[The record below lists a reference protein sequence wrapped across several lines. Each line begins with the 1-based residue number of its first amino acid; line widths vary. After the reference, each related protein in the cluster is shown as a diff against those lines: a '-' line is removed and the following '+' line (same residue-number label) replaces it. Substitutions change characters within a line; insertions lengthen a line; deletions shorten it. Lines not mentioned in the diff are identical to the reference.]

1 MVLYYQT
8 IEGGITMTTKDAMLQ
23 RRSIRKF
30 LPKEIPYDTLKEI
43 VELARLY
50 PSGGNLQPLRF
61 AILSTPE
68 LTDALFAD
76 LRWAMYLPDYTIGEL
91 EKPTAYIVI
100 LKDVSIKKHCD
111 YDVGAASTMV
121 MLAASDMGL
130 ASCPIGNFHGGRL
143 AELLRL
149 PETIQ
154 PELVIALG
162 YPAQESHVIPMADS
176 IRYTQDEQGN
186 FLVPKWNTEDV
197 LVFTDR

>member
-1 MVLYYQT
+1 
-8 IEGGITMTTKDAMLQ
+8 MTTIDAMLQ

-30 LPKEIPYDTLKEI
+30 LPKEIPIDTLKEI

-76 LRWAMYLPDYTIGEL
+76 LRWAMYLPDYTIGQS
-91 EKPTAYIVI
+91 EKPTAYIII
-100 LKDVSIKKHCD
+100 LKDASIKKHCD

-121 MLAASDMGL
+121 MLAATDRGL
-130 ASCPIGNFHGGRL
+130 ASCPIGNFHAGRL
-143 AELLRL
+143 AELLHL
-149 PETIQ
+149 PESIQ

-162 YPAQESHVIPMADS
+162 YPAQKSRVVPMADS

-186 FLVPKWNTEDV
+186 FLVPKWNAADI
-197 LVFTDR
+197 LVFSDR

>member
-1 MVLYYQT
+1 
-8 IEGGITMTTKDAMLQ
+8 MTTKDAMLQ

-30 LPKEIPYDTLKEI
+30 LPKEIPMDTLKEI

-61 AILSTPE
+61 AILATQE

-76 LRWAMYLPDYTIGEL
+76 LRWAMYLPDYTIGEF

-100 LKDVSIKKHCD
+100 LRDEAIKKNCD

-121 MLAASDMGL
+121 MLAATDKGL
-130 ASCPIGNFHGGRL
+130 ASCPIGNFHSGRL
-143 AELLRL
+143 AELLHL
-149 PETIQ
+149 PQ
-154 PELVIALG
+154 NLKPELVIALG
-162 YPAQESHVIPMADS
+162 YPAQESRVIPMADS
-176 IRYTQDEQGN
+176 IRYTQDAQGN

>member
-1 MVLYYQT
+1 
-8 IEGGITMTTKDAMLQ
+8 MTTKEAMLQ

-61 AILSTPE
+61 AILSKKE
-68 LTDALFAD
+68 HTDALFAD
-76 LRWAMYLPDYTIGEL
+76 LRWAMYLPEYTIEET

-100 LKDVSIKKHCD
+100 LRDETIKKNCG

-121 MLAASDMGL
+121 MLAACDLGM
-130 ASCPIGNFHGGRL
+130 ATCAIGNFHAGRL
-143 AELLRL
+143 SALLQL
-149 PETIQ
+149 PETLK

-162 YPAQESHVIPMADS
+162 YPGQESRVIPMADS

-186 FLVPKWNTEDV
+186 FLVPKWNTEEV
-197 LVFTDR
+197 LVFSDR